1 MAANVSIGA
10 ARKAPTE
17 AARAGGIRQVPLRY
31 RVKVPGSHSSLR
43 RIGVVRDIHQL
54 PNL

>member
-1 MAANVSIGA
+1 MAANVSNGA
-10 ARKAPTE
+10 ARKASNE
-17 AARAGGIRQVPLRY
+17 VAGAGGIRQVSLRY

-43 RIGVVRDIHQL
+43 RFGVARDIHQL